1 MIFGRTKLEL
11 RLGIFVFVGIVIFTV
26 FILSVGGIRTWTSRY
41 KINIVFDFIN
51 GVRTGAPVRFAGLDA
66 GEVKSIK
73 IFYEKDSARPKIRIT
88 CWINDEIKIPV
99 DSKVW
104 INTLGLLGEKYVEIM
119 PGSEFENCLLPEG
132 EVTGEDPI
140 PMNDVMKS
148 AKSVVDNLDAGIHR
162 ILNKEGSV
170 GKILYGDDLYN
181 ELSALIT
188 DLRKNPWKIFWK
200 TKEKK

>member
-1 MIFGRTKLEL
+1 MIFGKTKMEL
-11 RLGIFVFVGIVIFTV
+11 RLGIFVFLGLIIFAV

-73 IFYEKDSARPKIRIT
+73 IFYYKNTSKPKIRVT
-88 CWINDEIKIPV
+88 CWVNDEIKVPA

-119 PGSEFENCLLPEG
+119 PGNQFENTLLPEG
-132 EVTGEDPI
+132 EIVGEDPI

-148 AKSVVDNLDAGIHR
+148 AKNIVDSVDTGINK
-162 ILNKEGSV
+162 ILNKEGSM
-170 GKILYGDDLYN
+170 GKIIYGDDLYN

-188 DLRKNPWKIFWK
+188 DLRKNPWKLFWK